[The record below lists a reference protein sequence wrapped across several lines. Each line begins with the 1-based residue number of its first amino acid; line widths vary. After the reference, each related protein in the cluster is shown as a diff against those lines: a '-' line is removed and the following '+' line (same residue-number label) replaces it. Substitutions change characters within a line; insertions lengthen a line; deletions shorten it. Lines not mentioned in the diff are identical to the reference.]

1 MLLVTLQAGSGLS
14 GTTTGSVA
22 SRRRVSRR
30 RDSDVSTG
38 SGSGSGGG
46 GGGGGGHSSIVLR
59 GIRNGTQLVMYSLF
73 VSLEPKNLCLGNK
86 SSCPFLSPHND
97 DCVSSTA
104 HVSALI

>member
-46 GGGGGGHSSIVLR
+46 GGGGGHSSIVLR
-59 GIRNGTQLVMYSLF
+59 GIRNGTQLVMYSLS
-73 VSLEPKNLCLGNK
+73 VSLEPKDLCLGSK

>member
-46 GGGGGGHSSIVLR
+46 GGGGGHSSIVLR
-59 GIRNGTQLVMYSLF
+59 GIRNGTQLSQQLAKTLF
-73 VSLEPKNLCLGNK
+73 DCEFIDLC
-86 SSCPFLSPHND
+86 
-97 DCVSSTA
+97 
-104 HVSALI
+104 

>member
-46 GGGGGGHSSIVLR
+46 GGGGGHSSIVLR
-59 GIRNGTQLVMYSLF
+59 GIRNGTQLVMYLLS
-73 VSLEPKNLCLGNK
+73 VSLKPKDLCLGNK